1 MPVKGKLLDRTTYKD
16 ISKVY
21 LKDGRT
27 VDAIYAPVNGHYEL
41 AYDTANTSTI
51 KGTLPLTFTDDHA
64 NGTILDA
71 FTLYNKS
78 ENVVGDK
85 TRNLAPSLDEWSP
98 DVTIND
104 TAGGT
109 GEETYDPTS
118 LVMSTPFI
126 EVKPS
131 TRYALHSQRVD
142 HNSGT
147 WINFIWFNEDKIV
160 ISASQSTSQS
170 DIVNQITSPA
180 NAKYVRIVI
189 SYAKYVGFFDLTAGP
204 EPYSMIPYGYAC
216 PIIVNGTTKT
226 IYLPSPITNKVRYV
240 SSKMLSSISLSDGP
254 LNYNSGSGTP
264 TYFNVDASNRSN
276 FYYIANGKVYSSS
289 DADHNVDKYI
299 IGTWGSTVNILPN
312 GTYTISIAVKNP
324 PVIGDWFVKF
334 WIGYDRYYP
343 WRGCAVD
350 RTKTVNGIAKSSTTI
365 TVDSTEASKVSYAL
379 IRFGAN
385 NCDVY
390 FANTIVT
397 VSIVEGSKPS
407 YPRHE
412 LIDSEYNITQI
423 SEMPVFPTNNGTNTF
438 DVGTTNKPTKASV
451 SW

>member
-1 MPVKGKLLDRTTYKD
+1 MPVKGKLLDTTTYKD
-16 ISKVY
+16 ISEVY

-27 VDAIYAPVNGHYEL
+27 VNAIYAPVNGQYEL

-51 KGTLPLTFTDDHA
+51 KGTLPLTFTDDYA

-85 TRNLAPSLDEWSP
+85 TANLAPSLDKWSP
-98 DVTIND
+98 DVTID
-104 TAGGT
+104 STAGGT
-109 GEETYDPTS
+109 GEESYVPDGK
-118 LVMSTPFI
+118 VMSSPFI
-126 EVKPS
+126 EVEPS
-131 TRYALHSQRVD
+131 TRYYIMGARVES
-142 HNSGT
+142 NQGVWT
-147 WINFIWFNEDKIV
+147 NIIWFNEDEIA
-160 ISASQSTSQS
+160 ISSSNGNGNRA
-170 DIVNQITSPA
+170 INSPA
-180 NAKYVRIVI
+180 NAKYVRII
-189 SYAKYVGFFDLTAGP
+189 LGYAKYFGFFKQPSGTP
-204 EPYSMIPYGYAC
+204 TYVPYGYAC

-226 IYLPSPITNKVRYV
+226 IYLPSSITNKVRYV

-254 LNYNSGSGTP
+254 LNYSSGSGTP

-289 DADHNVDKYI
+289 VAGHNVDKYI
-299 IGTWGSTVNILPN
+299 IGIWGSTAHILPN

-324 PVIGDWFVKF
+324 PVIGDWFVTF
-334 WIGYDRYYP
+334 YIGNGSTYP
-343 WRGCAVD
+343 WRGCGVTRAG
-350 RTKTVNGIAKSSTTI
+350 TVNGIAKNSTTI

-397 VSIVEGSKPS
+397 VSIVEGSNPS
-407 YPRHE
+407 YPKHE

-423 SEMPVFPTNNGTNTF
+423 SEMPVFPTNNGSNTF